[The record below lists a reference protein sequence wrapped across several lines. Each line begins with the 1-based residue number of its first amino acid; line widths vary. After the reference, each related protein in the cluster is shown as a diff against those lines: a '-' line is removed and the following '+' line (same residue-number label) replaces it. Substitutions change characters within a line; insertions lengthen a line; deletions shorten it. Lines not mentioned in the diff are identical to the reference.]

1 MRSTRQSKLLHLPA
15 ARTEVAKRSFYYH
28 GCTVY
33 NNLNHFKSLLSLSY
47 YHFLGTYRFNIYIL
61 DFYY

>member
-15 ARTEVAKRSFYYH
+15 VRTEVAKRSFYYH

-33 NNLNHFKSLLSLSY
+33 NNFRSY
-47 YHFLGTYRFNIYIL
+47 EVIIIIIILFSCTYKFDIYVL
-61 DFYY
+61 DFYN